1 MTPFGKIKAGGINGS
16 SPSQR
21 KKVPSHHQVNR
32 TSVRSSGFASPAEE
46 ILEERDRV
54 IEAFAF

>member
-1 MTPFGKIKAGGINGS
+1 MGVH
-16 SPSQR
+16 R
-21 KKVPSHHQVNR
+21 LRERKVPSHHQVNR